1 MTRDVCIRNLLKFSE
16 TLRRKLC
23 FKDKLH
29 ALTRVYIVASR
40 AVQINTDF
48 NVNFSRIY
56 ILEKKYI
63 YIYIYIYSYAK
74 VLAKF
79 HRGAA
84 SSNNSCL
91 ALSATIQ
98 TETSLLC

>member
-56 ILEKKYI
+56 ILEKK
-63 YIYIYIYSYAK
+63 IYIYIYSNIYAK

>member
-56 ILEKKYI
+56 ILEKKKI
-63 YIYIYIYSYAK
+63 YIYIYIRMRRFWQS
-74 VLAKF
+74 F
-79 HRGAA
+79 IEEQQAA
-84 SSNNSCL
+84 IIL
-91 ALSATIQ
+91 V
-98 TETSLLC
+98 

>member
-23 FKDKLH
+23 FKDKLY

-56 ILEKKYI
+56 ILEKKNIHI
-63 YIYIYIYSYAK
+63 YIYIYIRMRRFWQS
-74 VLAKF
+74 F
-79 HRGAA
+79 IEEQQAA
-84 SSNNSCL
+84 IIL
-91 ALSATIQ
+91 V
-98 TETSLLC
+98 